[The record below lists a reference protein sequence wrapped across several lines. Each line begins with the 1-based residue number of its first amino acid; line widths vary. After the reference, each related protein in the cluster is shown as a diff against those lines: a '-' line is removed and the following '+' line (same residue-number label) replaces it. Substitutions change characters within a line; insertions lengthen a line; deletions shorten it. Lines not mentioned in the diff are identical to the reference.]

1 MFEFIKKVLVPQNDN
16 FAKHDENLF
25 KLQASVCLLL
35 VDIAKADG
43 SFSTEEK
50 EKIYSIMISEF
61 DADENLVGELID
73 RAEQVLKQDDAIYD
87 YTQVINKSLDN
98 DEKYELLKNFWRLV
112 YINKSKDIYEE
123 HLVKE
128 IGGLIDMDYRDVVA
142 AKLSIKDELNI

>member
-1 MFEFIKKVLVPQNDN
+1 
-16 FAKHDENLF
+16 
-25 KLQASVCLLL
+25 
-35 VDIAKADG
+35 
-43 SFSTEEK
+43 
-50 EKIYSIMISEF
+50 MISEF

-73 RAEQVLKQDDAIYD
+73 RAEQVLKHDDAIYD